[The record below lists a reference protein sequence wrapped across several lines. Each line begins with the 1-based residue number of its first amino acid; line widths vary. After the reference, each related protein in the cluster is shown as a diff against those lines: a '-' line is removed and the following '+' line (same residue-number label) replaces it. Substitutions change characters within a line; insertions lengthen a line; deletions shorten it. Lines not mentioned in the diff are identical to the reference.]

1 MMKQVNSFLD
11 ELRKA
16 YLQQGQLG
24 RILLPGLFLF
34 VLCCVCSSL
43 IPWLRPRPSTPL
55 PSPVLFPTE
64 GTQVT
69 PTGLFDFLTFTPF
82 PTSTLF
88 APTPFPTFTSSPT
101 GIPTVSATPSPTGT
115 MSQTPTV
122 PAATAT
128 PIPTNTVTATPTSVR
143 LVEII
148 NVDKAAEYVE
158 IQNFTQA
165 PVNLRGWRLVSET
178 GNESCALRGTL
189 DPNEVLRIWSRR
201 GNPGFDCQLGR
212 EIWSDNQADSAVLY
226 NPLGEEV
233 SRFP

>member
-1 MMKQVNSFLD
+1 MRQVNVFLD

-24 RILLPGLFLF
+24 RILLPGLFLL

-55 PSPVLFPTE
+55 PSPVFFPTE

-82 PTSTLF
+82 PTSTF
-88 APTPFPTFTSSPT
+88 FVPTPFPTFTPS
-101 GIPTVSATPSPTGT
+101 TPSPTGT
-115 MSQTPTV
+115 QAPTQII
-122 PAATAT
+122 PTAT
-128 PIPTNTVTATPTSVR
+128 LTSVPTNTATPTPSQVPPTATSVR
-143 LVEII
+143 VVEII

-178 GNESCALRGTL
+178 GNEFCALRGTL

-212 EIWSDNQADSAVLY
+212 EIWSDNQADPAVLY
-226 NPLGEEV
+226 NPQGEEV